1 MYLLNVYL
9 SEIDLLFGG
18 VIYSTCFLNK
28 YAVLIYS
35 RFILL
40 LRLFYTDH
48 LVSIILFN
56 YDCLNSTTILLCLC
70 FYSLHYTFENLN
82 FICNHNNLHIRLPF
96 DFTYDRDE
104 EIRDFEIHLS
114 IISRMWYW
122 CCFTLTP
129 SNGFLIYICVYLYIS
144 GHKWSTTHR
153 VHELPQ
159 SKAIV
164 VITGGH
170 IVFMITYI
178 YIYGIHHWRIL

>member
-1 MYLLNVYL
+1 MYLSGIIYL
-9 SEIDLLFGG
+9 TS
-18 VIYSTCFLNK
+18 FLNK
-28 YAVLIYS
+28 YAVLFYS
-35 RFILL
+35 CFILL
-40 LRLFYTDH
+40 LSLFYTDH

-56 YDCLNSTTILLCLC
+56 YDYLNSTTILLCLW
-70 FYSLHYTFENLN
+70 FYSLYYNFVNLN
-82 FICNHNNLHIRLPF
+82 FICNNNNLFVRLSF
-96 DFTYDRDE
+96 HFAYGIDE
-104 EIRDFEIHLS
+104 EIRDFEIYLS